1 MSWCMVSWCKSWFL
15 DICTFMTHA
24 NMHGTAGYMVEK
36 VKIVSV
42 HVRYFSFFQFLQ
54 FRSVSLSQ
62 VTSGYIRLRQFTL
75 EGWDVELDNM
85 KNNTDIKIS
94 YLQAESL
101 QININCLHWSL
112 NLNRS
117 VYWLQ
122 AISEYPDTSSSGSI
136 PQHNGLPPC
145 LAGAGVVTDKLTSLN
160 L

>member
-1 MSWCMVSWCKSWFL
+1 MSVRLCQVTSVY
-15 DICTFMTHA
+15 IG
-24 NMHGTAGYMVEK
+24 GTGRAVIQLAQAVIQKK

-117 VYWLQ
+117 VYWL
-122 AISEYPDTSSSGSI
+122 
-136 PQHNGLPPC
+136 
-145 LAGAGVVTDKLTSLN
+145 
-160 L
+160 

>member
-1 MSWCMVSWCKSWFL
+1 MEQKSGLEFSG
-15 DICTFMTHA
+15 DGTA
-24 NMHGTAGYMVEK
+24 GYMHGTAGYMVEK

-42 HVRYFSFFQFLQ
+42 HVRYFSFFSFFQFLQ

-117 VYWLQ
+117 VYWL
-122 AISEYPDTSSSGSI
+122 
-136 PQHNGLPPC
+136 
-145 LAGAGVVTDKLTSLN
+145 
-160 L
+160 